1 MLASERN
8 KHPQRTIMETIN
20 QYQHVRLRP
29 GMYGLHDNYFNKIFH
44 QCILDLLQEFS
55 FTTLKIST
63 VPERYEV
70 IFEASE
76 REKYHASNNYW
87 SFILIAGIS
96 SFVKFSAEFK
106 DGSFRRTIIK
116 EAEPC
121 EETFGIYHSHG
132 RPDESSGFYPNTDL
146 EHLELR
152 FILPKEYPID
162 ENYARSKVHD
172 LSKIFPK
179 SRITYNGHEYD
190 GHRNRNKN
198 KITSILQYVHVLIEP
213 ARKIYEFSND
223 SEKISWEVSFTF
235 DYAEKRRISFIN
247 GIRTARGGRHADC
260 ITQAIEQVFRKT
272 ETHYATQSYRHVGID
287 CEVEVDLHGV
297 GGNGNPSRARIHD
310 GEIRSQQSIHLSTNH
325 IGNQYLFG

>member
-1 MLASERN
+1 
-8 KHPQRTIMETIN
+8 METIN

-44 QCILDLLQEFS
+44 QCILDLLHEFS

-63 VPERYEV
+63 VPERNEV

-76 REKYHASNNYW
+76 REKYHAANNYW

-96 SFVKFSAEFK
+96 SFAKFSAEFK

-121 EETFGIYHSHG
+121 EETFGIYHSPG
-132 RPDESSGFYPNTDL
+132 RLDESSGFYPNTDL
-146 EHLELR
+146 ERLELR
-152 FILPKEYPID
+152 FTLPKEYPID

-179 SRITYNGHEYD
+179 SRITYNGHEYK
-190 GHRNRNKN
+190 GHRNKN
-198 KITSILQYVHVLIEP
+198 QITSILQFGHVLIDP
-213 ARKIYEFSND
+213 ARNIYEFSAD
-223 SEKISWEVSFTF
+223 SKDISWEVSFTF

-247 GIRTARGGRHADC
+247 GIWTARGGMHADC
-260 ITQAIEQVFRKT
+260 ITRVIEQVFGQRKNFRKT
-272 ETHYATQSYRHVGID
+272 I
-287 CEVEVDLHGV
+287 
-297 GGNGNPSRARIHD
+297 
-310 GEIRSQQSIHLSTNH
+310 SI
-325 IGNQYLFG
+325 I